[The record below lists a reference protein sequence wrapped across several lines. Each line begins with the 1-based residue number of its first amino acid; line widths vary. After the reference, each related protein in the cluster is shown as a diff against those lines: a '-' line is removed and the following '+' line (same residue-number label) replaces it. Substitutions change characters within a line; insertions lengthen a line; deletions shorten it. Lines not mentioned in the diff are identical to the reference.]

1 MTEEKKLDLREVVR
15 KHNAE
20 KQTTSI
26 TLETQ
31 HQYYAQFWYQEGKD
45 KDIKDRCGPWHFE
58 IPGTYASR
66 EKAKEAYKQ
75 HEDKLM
81 NLCTDK
87 YPEYVFNGILNKEER
102 FASLLKTPRFKDH
115 HQPKLITTH
124 NIETIQIY

>member
-15 KHNAE
+15 KHNVVN
-20 KQTTSI
+20 KTTPI
-26 TLETQ
+26 TFET
-31 HQYYAQFWYQEGKD
+31 HNQYYAQFWYQEGKD
-45 KDIKDRCGPWHFE
+45 KDRCGPWHFE
-58 IPGTYASR
+58 IPGTYVSR

-87 YPEYVFNGILNKEER
+87 YQEYVFNGILNEEER
-102 FASLLKTPRFKDH
+102 FASLLKTPRFKEH
-115 HQPKLITTH
+115 HQPKLITAH

>member
-81 NLCTDK
+81 KLCTDI
-87 YPEYVFNGILNKEER
+87 YPEYIFNGILSEEER